1 MESLIDRKNI
11 ARSIKNMATR
21 SKNKKF
27 TVLSELLETLLDSAQ
42 VNRNIDVL
50 RLWDA
55 WEEAVG
61 SEFSKATRPAV
72 FKDNLLI
79 VHVKSAAWL
88 YQLQFQEEELRQN
101 LNQYL
106 GENRIGQIR
115 FKIGDISIKPSV

>member
-1 MESLIDRKNI
+1 
-11 ARSIKNMATR
+11 MAKR